1 METLLVARNLGE
13 DLFNNAWFIITSQLI
28 SLHFPNQSDIFF
40 RTQSIEGK
48 KVPFALLSQIA

>member
-28 SLHFPNQSDIFF
+28 SLHFPNQSYIFF
-40 RTQSIEGK
+40 RTQSID
-48 KVPFALLSQIA
+48 S